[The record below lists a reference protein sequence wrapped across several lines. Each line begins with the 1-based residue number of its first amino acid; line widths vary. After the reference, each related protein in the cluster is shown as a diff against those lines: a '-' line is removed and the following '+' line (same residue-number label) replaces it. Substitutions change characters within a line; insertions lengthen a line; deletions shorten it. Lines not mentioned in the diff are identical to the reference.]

1 LHRTQLKKKKN
12 TFKDFSVFFFFL
24 FLLFSRLDMW
34 DGAWVQSE
42 TVPDYP
48 MISMHDGGLALR
60 LTLAQEPRRK
70 RLHKDGGQKTRSK
83 ESNSLGDFSDPHGA

>member
-1 LHRTQLKKKKN
+1 
-12 TFKDFSVFFFFL
+12 
-24 FLLFSRLDMW
+24 
-34 DGAWVQSE
+34 
-42 TVPDYP
+42 
-48 MISMHDGGLALR
+48 MISMHDGGQVLR

>member
-1 LHRTQLKKKKN
+1 M
-12 TFKDFSVFFFFL
+12 SVRKTAAKFEVNP
-24 FLLFSRLDMW
+24 SKS
-34 DGAWVQSE
+34 G
-42 TVPDYP
+42 
-48 MISMHDGGLALR
+48 